1 MANEGKAG
9 EKYDDYLDNLLGS
22 LAGSYN
28 TAYTYNPFR
37 PGV

>member
-1 MANEGKAG
+1 MS
-9 EKYDDYLDNLLGS
+9 DYLDNLLGS